1 MKQHRGLGRGLD
13 ALLPAAS
20 PPRRSEPAGDAASS
34 GSAGSGQGE
43 SNQAQPG
50 GRSATD
56 AGAQRSDPYQ
66 GNVFSCPLEKIV
78 PQKGQPRQHFDSA
91 SLDELAASIRTHG
104 LLEPLVVRRR
114 ADDQFELIA
123 GERRWRACQRAGL
136 REALVVV
143 LDVSSLQAFE
153 LAIIENVQ
161 REDLDP
167 IELAEAL
174 QRLIAEHGYTQDKL
188 AERLGKDRSTIANSL
203 RLLRLPDEVRS
214 RVVSGELSEGHGRAL
229 LSLEDPQRM
238 AELAQKVIIG
248 RLSVRQTEEL
258 VRGAKGA
265 AGSSGSGKGKAKSA
279 SVRDLEKRLER
290 KLGARCEVKDK
301 AGRGEVVIR
310 YASLDELDRI
320 LELIL

>member
-1 MKQHRGLGRGLD
+1 MKQQRGLGRGLD
-13 ALLPAAS
+13 ALLPAAG
-20 PPRRSEPAGDAASS
+20 PPRRPEPGSPAPEGAGQAALTPPGQA
-34 GSAGSGQGE
+34 GSAE
-43 SNQAQPG
+43 PG
-50 GRSATD
+50 NAYR
-56 AGAQRSDPYQ
+56 

-91 SLDELAASIRTHG
+91 SLDELAQSIKIHG

-114 ADDQFELIA
+114 GDDQFELIA

-143 LDVSSLQAFE
+143 HDVSSLQAFE

-174 QRLIAEHGYTQDKL
+174 QRLIAEHGYTQEKL

-203 RLLRLPDEVRS
+203 RLLRLPEDVRDK
-214 RVVSGELSEGHGRAL
+214 VVSGELSEGHGRAL
-229 LSLEDPQRM
+229 LSLEDPKRM
-238 AELAQKVIIG
+238 AEVAQKVILG

-258 VRGAKGA
+258 VRGAKA
-265 AGSSGSGKGKAKSA
+265 SAGSGGRGGSSKDKAKSA

-301 AGRGEVVIR
+301 AGHGEILIR
-310 YASLDELDRI
+310 YSSLDELDRL